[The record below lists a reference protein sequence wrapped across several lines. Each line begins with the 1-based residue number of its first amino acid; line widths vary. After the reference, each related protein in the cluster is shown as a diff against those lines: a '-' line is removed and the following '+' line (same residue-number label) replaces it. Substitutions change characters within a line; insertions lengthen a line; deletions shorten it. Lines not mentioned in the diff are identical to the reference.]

1 METKL
6 KTEISL
12 PKWADG
18 HPDPL
23 GVGLLELA
31 HLGGLLHTE
40 VDLVRVLAHNL
51 QLDVLITHFD
61 WKFWLGSE
69 IWKKRKVREDLYL
82 NKISNTKIKTFWI
95 IMNFQIKEI
104 LWNLVERNADK
115 NRKEQSIREYNIRCT
130 QKYIEIKTQKLSIFW
145 DFTFLLNT
153 LDMRSLNFYDTKIE

>member
-51 QLDVLITHFD
+51 QLDVLITHFG

-69 IWKKRKVREDLYL
+69 IWKERKVRQDLYL

-95 IMNFQIKEI
+95 IKWISKEKKSYGTFLEEMQIKIEKYKVSGNTISDALKNTLKKKHKNYQYFEI
-104 LWNLVERNADK
+104 LL
-115 NRKEQSIREYNIRCT
+115 
-130 QKYIEIKTQKLSIFW
+130 
-145 DFTFLLNT
+145 
-153 LDMRSLNFYDTKIE
+153 FYWIL

>member
-69 IWKKRKVREDLYL
+69 IWKEREVRQDLYL
-82 NKISNTKIKTFWI
+82 NKINKKKIKTFWI
-95 IMNFQIKEI
+95 IKWISKEKKSYGTFLKEMQIKIE
-104 LWNLVERNADK
+104 K
-115 NRKEQSIREYNIRCT
+115 NKVLGNTISDAL
-130 QKYIEIKTQKLSIFW
+130 K
-145 DFTFLLNT
+145 NT
-153 LDMRSLNFYDTKIE
+153 LK